1 MTIYTISKYLIN
13 FFRYLFSPKL
23 SLFDGNDYL
32 FITNINSA
40 KIYGEYGCGTSTIYV
55 ALNSDATILSVDTSQ
70 DWINSVSNK
79 LSGRGEIKLHYAN
92 VGVVGEWG
100 TPINYKNYSNFN
112 EYTDWIWKQDLSP
125 DIVLIDGRF
134 RVCCFL
140 TSLLFA
146 KEGTKLIFDDYTN
159 REYYHIVEMFIQPSI
174 TSGRQALFIVPNK
187 NQLNIEKINIFINN
201 FRFVI
206 D

>member
-1 MTIYTISKYLIN
+1 
-13 FFRYLFSPKL
+13 LFSPKL

-55 ALNSDATILSVDTSQ
+55 ALNSDATILSVDSSQ

-79 LSGRGEIKLHYAN
+79 LSGRGKIKLHYAN